1 MNKLLRT
8 LAISLA
14 AAVLVPGAVIA
25 QTLGFTTL
33 PVGAIN
39 NIQAQVIAKVVQ
51 GKTGMQVRVIPVSG
65 TTATLAA
72 VQNREAEFSISNIDN
87 VADAMRSEGVFSTL
101 PKMDNQRL
109 AFKLISFPIGIM
121 VRNDGPIKKIEDLKG
136 KRFGSG
142 FQGFPNMIPLSNGV
156 LAAGG
161 LSLDDTVGVPVS
173 GLIPAADDFK
183 AGKTDGTTIAL
194 EAPKVKEVH
203 AAIPGGVRFLSMSDT
218 PQALAAVQKVKP
230 EYGIMRIEPGP
241 RFAGVTE
248 PINVLRI
255 DLMITTG
262 GHVADDIVYRFVK
275 AVAENKD
282 EMVKGHPIMNGFFP
296 ERMAQQYDTVKYH
309 PGAIKYYKERGI
321 WAGS

>member
-1 MNKLLRT
+1 MTIQAGRLRFSFAA
-8 LAISLA
+8 LALASGA
-14 AAVLVPGAVIA
+14 AAA
-25 QTLGFTTL
+25 QTVGFTTL

-51 GKTGMQVRVIPVSG
+51 GHAGLQVRVIPVSG

-72 VQNREAEFSISNIDN
+72 VQNKQAEFSISNIDN
-87 VADAMRSEGVFSTL
+87 VADAMRSEGVFSQF
-101 PKMDNQRL
+101 PRMDNQRL
-109 AFKLISFPIGIM
+109 AFKLLSFPIGIM
-121 VRNDGPIKKIEDLKG
+121 VRNDGPIKSIQDLKG

-142 FQGFPNMIPLSNGV
+142 FQGFPNLIPLSNGV
-156 LAAGG
+156 LAGG
-161 LSLDDTVGVPVS
+161 GISLNDTVGVPVS

-183 AGKTDGTTIAL
+183 AGKTDGTSIAL

-203 AAIPGGVRFLSMSDT
+203 AAIPGGVRFLSMPDT
-218 PQALAAVQKVKP
+218 PQTRAALQKVKP

-241 RFAGVTE
+241 RFAGVLE

-262 GHVADDIVYRFVK
+262 GHVADEVVYKFVK
-275 AVAENKD
+275 AVAENKA
-282 EMVKGHPIMNGFFP
+282 ELVKGHPIMNGFFP

-309 PGAIKYYKERGI
+309 PGAVKYYRERGI
-321 WAGS
+321 WSGS